1 MSCYFYD
8 CGDDYC
14 RFPKRYFGEIET
26 IVTIEGICVE
36 DFLKRFPE
44 FKALLSDPELSE
56 DFIYSTLKESQ
67 LDIQF
72 GRWPSEIAL
81 ESVYLLTAHI
91 LQTRFDQQSV
101 TASMAVAA
109 SQGKNAKPTGNTNPT
124 PTVNLDLSNTTYG
137 VRLLRLQAQ
146 SRANGGVVL

>member
-1 MSCYFYD
+1 MSCSFYE

-14 RFPKRYFGEIET
+14 RFPKQYFGEVEI
-26 IVTIEGICVE
+26 ILTIEGVCVE

-44 FKALLSDPELSE
+44 FKVLLSDPELSE

-72 GRWPSEIAL
+72 GRWPQEIAL

-91 LQTRFDQQSV
+91 LQSRFNQQSV
-101 TASMAVAA
+101 TASIAVAA
-109 SQGKNAKPTGNTNPT
+109 SQGKNANPAKNTNPS
-124 PTVNLDLSNTTYG
+124 PTVNLDLATTVYG

-146 SRANGGVVL
+146 SRMNGGVVL